1 MPSYS
6 YKAVDKLGRL
16 AIGQVDAFNEVDLEI
31 RLERMGLDL
40 ITFRPAAR
48 STSLFNSKKVSN
60 QDLVMFCFQLEQ
72 LSSAGVPLLECLG
85 DLRESSNNPYF
96 QKVLG
101 AVSAEVEG
109 GKMLSQALAEH
120 PGVFSDVFVSL
131 IDAGEQTGQLPVVLN
146 NLFNTIRWQDELMS
160 QTKKLL
166 MYPAFVAVVVMAAVV
181 FLMTYLVPQMVSF
194 LRNMGQ
200 ELPLNTQI
208 LIAVSNAFVNYWWL
222 VIGLPVVVV
231 VALAA
236 IIRANPAA
244 RYRFDL
250 LKLNLPITGPIL
262 HKIIMARFARY
273 FALMYQTGI
282 PILEAIKICQNI
294 VGNRVV
300 ADALA
305 RVHAQINA
313 GDAMSESFRNAG
325 LFPQLVVRMIK
336 VGENTGAL
344 DKSLLNISYFY
355 DRDVNDA
362 MQKML
367 KMIEPALT
375 VILGGILAFIMF
387 SVLGPVYDS
396 FSKLK
401 I

>member
-1 MPSYS
+1 MPSFN
-6 YKAVDKLGRL
+6 YKAVDKSGRP
-16 AIGQVDAFNEVDLEI
+16 AMGQIDALNEVDLEI

-40 ITFRPAAR
+40 ITFRPATK
-48 STSLFNSKKVSN
+48 STSLFNRNKVSN
-60 QDLVMFCFQLEQ
+60 QDLVMFCFQIEQ
-72 LSSAGVPLLECLG
+72 LSSAGVPLLECLN
-85 DLRESSNNPYF
+85 DLRVSNPNPFF

-120 PGVFSDVFVSL
+120 PEVFSEVFVSL
-131 IDAGEQTGQLPVVLN
+131 IHAGEQTGQLPVVFN
-146 NLFNTIRWQDELMS
+146 NLFETIRWQDELMS

-166 MYPAFVAVVVMAAVV
+166 AYPAFVAVVVLGAVA
-181 FLMTYLVPQMVSF
+181 FLMSYLVPQMTSF

-200 ELPLNTQI
+200 ELPLNTKI
-208 LIAVSNAFVNYWWL
+208 LIAISNAFVNYWWIL
-222 VIGLPVVVV
+222 ISVPVVAFIGLATIIKTNPV
-231 VALAA
+231 
-236 IIRANPAA
+236 A
-244 RYRFDL
+244 RYRFDMI
-250 LKLNLPITGPIL
+250 KLNMPVTGPIL

-282 PILEAIKICQNI
+282 PILDAIKICEKI

-300 ADALA
+300 ADALS
-305 RVHAQINA
+305 RVHAQISA
-313 GDAMSESFRNAG
+313 GDSMSESFRNAG
-325 LFPQLVVRMIK
+325 LFPPLVVRMIR
-336 VGENTGAL
+336 VGESTGKL

-355 DRDVNDA
+355 DRDVNDS

-375 VILGGILAFIMF
+375 VLLGAILGFIMY

>member
-1 MPSYS
+1 MPSFN
-6 YKAVDKLGRL
+6 YKAIDQLGRP
-16 AIGQVDAFNEVDLEI
+16 AMGQIDALNEVDLEI

-40 ITFRPAAR
+40 ITYRAVAK
-48 STSLFNSKKVSN
+48 STSLLNSSKVSN
-60 QDLVMFCFQLEQ
+60 QDLVMFCFQIEQ
-72 LSSAGVPLLECLG
+72 LSSAGVPLLECLT

-101 AVSAEVEG
+101 AISAEVEG
-109 GKMLSQALAEH
+109 GKMLSQALAEY
-120 PGVFSDVFVSL
+120 PNVFTEVFVSL
-131 IDAGEQTGQLPVVLN
+131 VSAGEQTGQLPVVFN
-146 NLFNTIRWQDELMS
+146 NLFNTLRWQDELMS

-166 MYPAFVAVVVMAAVV
+166 AYPAFVAVVVFGAVA
-181 FLMTYLVPQMVSF
+181 FLMSYLVPQMASF
-194 LRNMGQ
+194 LKNMGQ
-200 ELPLNTQI
+200 ELPMNTKF
-208 LIAVSNAFVNYWWL
+208 LIALSDAFVNYWWL
-222 VIGLPVVVV
+222 MIGLPVLVVIT
-231 VALAA
+231 LAS
-236 IIRANPAA
+236 IIKTNPIA
-244 RYRFDL
+244 RYRFDMI
-250 LKLNLPITGPIL
+250 KLQLPYTGPIL
-262 HKIIMARFARY
+262 NKIIMARFARY

-282 PILEAIKICQNI
+282 PILDAIKICEKI

-300 ADALA
+300 ADALS
-305 RVHAQINA
+305 RVHAQISS
-313 GDAMSESFRNAG
+313 GESMSESFRNAG

-355 DRDVNDA
+355 DRDVNDS
-362 MQKML
+362 MDKLL

-375 VILGGILAFIMF
+375 VFLGLILGFIMY

>member
-1 MPSYS
+1 MPSFN
-6 YKAVDKLGRL
+6 YKAIDQLGRP
-16 AIGQVDAFNEVDLEI
+16 AMGQIDALNEVDLEI

-40 ITFRPAAR
+40 ITYRTVAK
-48 STSLFNSKKVSN
+48 STSLLNSSKVSN
-60 QDLVMFCFQLEQ
+60 QDLVMFCFQIEQ
-72 LSSAGVPLLECLG
+72 LSSAGVPLLECLT

-101 AVSAEVEG
+101 AISAEVEG
-109 GKMLSQALAEH
+109 GRMLSQALAEH
-120 PGVFSDVFVSL
+120 PNVFTEVFVSL
-131 IDAGEQTGQLPVVLN
+131 VSAGEQTGQLPVVFN
-146 NLFNTIRWQDELMS
+146 NLFNTLRWQDELMS

-166 MYPAFVAVVVMAAVV
+166 AYPAFVAVVVFGAVA
-181 FLMTYLVPQMVSF
+181 FLMSYLVPQMASF
-194 LRNMGQ
+194 LKNMGQ
-200 ELPLNTQI
+200 ELPMNTKF
-208 LIAVSNAFVNYWWL
+208 LIALSDAFVHYWWL
-222 VIGLPVVVV
+222 MIGLPVLVVV
-231 VALAA
+231 VLAS
-236 IIRANPAA
+236 IIRTNPIA
-244 RYRFDL
+244 RYRFDMI
-250 LKLNLPITGPIL
+250 KLQLPYTGPIL
-262 HKIIMARFARY
+262 NKIIMARFARY

-282 PILEAIKICQNI
+282 PILDAIKICEKI

-300 ADALA
+300 ADALS
-305 RVHAQINA
+305 RVHAQISS
-313 GDAMSESFRNAG
+313 GESMSESFRNAG

-355 DRDVNDA
+355 DRDVDDS
-362 MQKML
+362 MDKLL

-375 VILGGILAFIMF
+375 VFLGLILGFIMY

>member
-1 MPSYS
+1 MPSFN
-6 YKAVDKLGRL
+6 YKAIDQLGRP
-16 AIGQVDAFNEVDLEI
+16 AMGQIDALNEVDLEI

-40 ITFRPAAR
+40 ITYRAVAK
-48 STSLFNSKKVSN
+48 STSLLNSSKVSN
-60 QDLVMFCFQLEQ
+60 QDLVMFCFQIEQ
-72 LSSAGVPLLECLG
+72 LSSAGVPLLECLT

-101 AVSAEVEG
+101 AISAEVEG

-120 PGVFSDVFVSL
+120 PNVFTEVFVSL
-131 IDAGEQTGQLPVVLN
+131 VSAGEQTGQLPVVFN
-146 NLFNTIRWQDELMS
+146 NLFNTLRWQDELMS

-166 MYPAFVAVVVMAAVV
+166 AYPAFVAVVVFGAVA
-181 FLMTYLVPQMVSF
+181 FLMSYLVPQMASF
-194 LRNMGQ
+194 LKNMGQ
-200 ELPLNTQI
+200 ELPMNTKF
-208 LIAVSNAFVNYWWL
+208 LIALSDAFVNYWWL
-222 VIGLPVVVV
+222 MIGLPVLVVIT
-231 VALAA
+231 LAS
-236 IIRANPAA
+236 IIKTNPIA
-244 RYRFDL
+244 RYRFDMI
-250 LKLNLPITGPIL
+250 KLQLPYTGSIL
-262 HKIIMARFARY
+262 NKIIMARFARY

-282 PILEAIKICQNI
+282 PILDAIKICEKI

-300 ADALA
+300 ADALS
-305 RVHAQINA
+305 RVHAQISS
-313 GDAMSESFRNAG
+313 GESMSESFRNAG

-355 DRDVNDA
+355 DRDVNDS
-362 MQKML
+362 MDKLL

-375 VILGGILAFIMF
+375 VFLGLILGFIMY

>member
-1 MPSYS
+1 MPSFN
-6 YKAVDKLGRL
+6 YKAIDKLGRP
-16 AIGQVDAFNEVDLEI
+16 AMGQVDALNEVDLEI

-40 ITFRPAAR
+40 ITFRLAKK
-48 STSLFNSKKVSN
+48 STSLFNRNKVNN

-72 LSSAGVPLLECLG
+72 LTSAGVPLLECLH
-85 DLRESSNNPYF
+85 DLRESNPNPYF
-96 QKVLG
+96 QKILG

-120 PGVFSDVFVSL
+120 PSVFSEVFVSL
-131 IDAGEQTGQLPVVLN
+131 IDAGEQTGQLPVVFN
-146 NLFNTIRWQDELMS
+146 NLFNTIRWQDELVS

-166 MYPAFVAVVVMAAVV
+166 AYPAFVAVVVLGAVA
-181 FLMTYLVPQMVSF
+181 FLMSYLVPQMVSF

-200 ELPLNTQI
+200 ELPLNTKI
-208 LIAVSNAFVNYWWL
+208 LIVISNAFVHYWWL
-222 VIGLPVVVV
+222 IISVPILIF
-231 VALAA
+231 VALAT
-236 IIRANPAA
+236 IIQTNPMA
-244 RYRFDL
+244 RYRFDMI
-250 LKLNLPITGPIL
+250 KLNLPITGPIL

-282 PILEAIKICQNI
+282 PILDAIKICEKI
-294 VGNRVV
+294 VGNQVV
-300 ADALA
+300 ADALS
-305 RVHAQINA
+305 RVYAQINA
-313 GDAMSESFRNAG
+313 GDSMSESFRNAG
-325 LFPQLVVRMIK
+325 LFPPLVVRMIR
-336 VGENTGAL
+336 VGESTGAL

-375 VILGGILAFIMF
+375 VLLGAILGFIMF

>member
-1 MPSYS
+1 MPSFN
-6 YKAVDKLGRL
+6 YKAIDQLGRP
-16 AIGQVDAFNEVDLEI
+16 AMGQVDALNEVDLEI

-40 ITFRPAAR
+40 ITYRAVAK
-48 STSLFNSKKVSN
+48 STSLLNSSKVSN
-60 QDLVMFCFQLEQ
+60 KDLVMFCFQIEQ
-72 LSSAGVPLLECLG
+72 LSSAGVPLLECLT

-120 PGVFSDVFVSL
+120 PNVFTEVFVSL
-131 IDAGEQTGQLPVVLN
+131 VSAGEQTGQLPVVFN
-146 NLFNTIRWQDELMS
+146 NLFNTLRWQDELMS

-166 MYPAFVAVVVMAAVV
+166 AYPAFVAVVVFGAVA
-181 FLMTYLVPQMVSF
+181 FLMSYLVPQMASF
-194 LRNMGQ
+194 LKNMGQ
-200 ELPLNTQI
+200 ELPMNTKF
-208 LIAVSNAFVNYWWL
+208 LIALSNAFVHYWWL
-222 VIGLPVVVV
+222 MIGLP
-231 VALAA
+231 ALAVIA
-236 IIRANPAA
+236 FASIIKTNPIA
-244 RYRFDL
+244 RYRFDMI
-250 LKLNLPITGPIL
+250 KLQLPYTGPIL
-262 HKIIMARFARY
+262 NKIIMARFARY

-282 PILEAIKICQNI
+282 PILDAIKICEKI

-300 ADALA
+300 ADALS
-305 RVHAQINA
+305 RVHAQISS
-313 GDAMSESFRNAG
+313 GESMSESFRNAG

-355 DRDVNDA
+355 DRDVNDS
-362 MQKML
+362 MDKLL

-375 VILGGILAFIMF
+375 VFLGLILGFIMY

>member
-1 MPSYS
+1 MPAFN
-6 YKAVDKLGRL
+6 YKAVDQLGRS
-16 AIGQVDAFNEVDLEI
+16 AIGQIDARNEVDLEI

-40 ITFRPAAR
+40 ITFRIAAK
-48 STSLFNSKKVSN
+48 STSLLNRNKVSN
-60 QDLVMFCFQLEQ
+60 RDLVMFCFQMEQ
-72 LSSAGVPLLECLG
+72 LNSAGVPLLECLT

-120 PGVFSDVFVSL
+120 PNVFNEVFVSL
-131 IDAGEQTGQLPVVLN
+131 VHAGEQAGQLPTVFN
-146 NLFNTIRWQDELMS
+146 HLFETIRWQDELMS

-166 MYPAFVAVVVMAAVV
+166 AYPAFVAVVVLAAVA
-181 FLMTYLVPQMVSF
+181 FLMSYLVPQMAAF
-194 LRNMGQ
+194 LHNMGQ
-200 ELPLNTQI
+200 ELPLNTKF
-208 LIAVSNAFVNYWWL
+208 LIAFSHLFVNYWWL
-222 VIGLPVVVV
+222 IIGAPI
-231 VALAA
+231 LAGMGLA
-236 IIRANPAA
+236 TMIKTNSVA
-244 RYRFDL
+244 RYRFDMI
-250 LKLNLPITGPIL
+250 KLNLPITGSIL
-262 HKIIMARFARY
+262 RKIIMARFARY
-273 FALMYQTGI
+273 FALMYQAGI
-282 PILEAIKICQNI
+282 PILDAIKICEKI

-300 ADALA
+300 VDALS

-313 GDAMSESFRNAG
+313 GDSMSESFRNAG
-325 LFPQLVVRMIK
+325 LFSPLVVRMIK
-336 VGENTGAL
+336 VGESTGAL

-355 DRDVNDA
+355 DRDVNDS
-362 MQKML
+362 MQKLL

-375 VILGGILAFIMF
+375 VLLGLILGFIMY

>member
-1 MPSYS
+1 MPSFN
-6 YKAVDKLGRL
+6 YKAIDQLGRP
-16 AIGQVDAFNEVDLEI
+16 AMGQIDALNEVDLEI

-40 ITFRPAAR
+40 ITYRAVAK
-48 STSLFNSKKVSN
+48 STSLLNSSKVTN
-60 QDLVMFCFQLEQ
+60 QDLVMFCFQIEQ
-72 LSSAGVPLLECLG
+72 LSSAGVPLLECLT

-101 AVSAEVEG
+101 AISAEVEG

-120 PGVFSDVFVSL
+120 PNVFTEVFVSL
-131 IDAGEQTGQLPVVLN
+131 VSAGEQTGQLPVVFN
-146 NLFNTIRWQDELMS
+146 NLFNTLRWQDELMS

-166 MYPAFVAVVVMAAVV
+166 AYPAFVAVVVFGAVA
-181 FLMTYLVPQMVSF
+181 FLMSYLVPQMASF
-194 LRNMGQ
+194 LKNMGQ
-200 ELPLNTQI
+200 ELPMNTKF
-208 LIAVSNAFVNYWWL
+208 LIALSDAFVNYWWL
-222 VIGLPVVVV
+222 MIGLPVLVVIT
-231 VALAA
+231 LAS
-236 IIRANPAA
+236 IIKTNPIA
-244 RYRFDL
+244 RYRFDMI
-250 LKLNLPITGPIL
+250 KLQLPYTGPIL
-262 HKIIMARFARY
+262 NKIIMARFARY

-282 PILEAIKICQNI
+282 PILDAIKICEKI

-300 ADALA
+300 ADALS
-305 RVHAQINA
+305 RVHAQISS
-313 GDAMSESFRNAG
+313 GESMSESFRNAG

-355 DRDVNDA
+355 DRDVNDS
-362 MQKML
+362 MDKLL

-375 VILGGILAFIMF
+375 VFLGLILGFIMY

>member
-1 MPSYS
+1 MSS
-6 YKAVDKLGRL
+6 FKYKAIDQLGRP
-16 AIGQVDAFNEVDLEI
+16 AMGQMDALNEVDLEI

-40 ITFRPAAR
+40 ITYRAVAK
-48 STSLFNSKKVSN
+48 SASLLNSSKVSN
-60 QDLVMFCFQLEQ
+60 QDLVMFCFQIEQ
-72 LSSAGVPLLECLG
+72 LSSAGVPLLECLT

-120 PGVFSDVFVSL
+120 PNVFTEVFVSL
-131 IDAGEQTGQLPVVLN
+131 VSAGEQTGQLPVVFN
-146 NLFNTIRWQDELMS
+146 NLFNTLRWQDELMS

-166 MYPAFVAVVVMAAVV
+166 AYPAFVAVVVFGAVA
-181 FLMTYLVPQMVSF
+181 FLMSYLVPQMASF
-194 LRNMGQ
+194 LKNMGQ
-200 ELPLNTQI
+200 ELPMNTKI
-208 LIAVSNAFVNYWWL
+208 LIALSNAFVDYWWL
-222 VIGLPVVVV
+222 MIGVPVLVVIGLASV
-231 VALAA
+231 
-236 IIRANPAA
+236 IKTNPMA
-244 RYRFDL
+244 RYRFDMI
-250 LKLNLPITGPIL
+250 KLQLPYTGPIL
-262 HKIIMARFARY
+262 NKIIMARFARY

-282 PILEAIKICQNI
+282 PILDAIKICEKI

-300 ADALA
+300 ADALS
-305 RVHAQINA
+305 RVHTQISA
-313 GDAMSESFRNAG
+313 GESMSESFRNAG

-355 DRDVNDA
+355 DRDVNDS
-362 MQKML
+362 MEKLL

-375 VILGGILAFIMF
+375 VFLGLILGFIMY

>member
-1 MPSYS
+1 MAVYN
-6 YKAVDKLGRL
+6 YKAVDQLGRPAL
-16 AIGQVDAFNEVDLEI
+16 GQIDALNEVDLEI
-31 RLERMGLDL
+31 RLSRMGLDL
-40 ITFRPAAR
+40 ITFRHAKK
-48 STSLFNSKKVSN
+48 STYLMNANKVSN
-60 QDLVMFCFQLEQ
+60 QDLVMFCFQMEQ
-72 LSSAGVPLLECLG
+72 LSSAGVPLLDCLQ
-85 DLRESSNNPYF
+85 DMRENNTNPYF

-101 AVSAEVEG
+101 AISAEVEG

-120 PGVFSDVFVSL
+120 PNVFNEVFISL
-131 IDAGEQTGQLPVVLN
+131 IEAGEKTGQLPAVFN
-146 NLFNTIRWQDELMS
+146 NLFETIRWQDELMS

-166 MYPAFVAVVVMAAVV
+166 TYPAFVAVVVFAAVG
-181 FLMTYLVPQMVSF
+181 FLMTYLVPQMVGF
-194 LRNMGQ
+194 LKNMGQ
-200 ELPLNTQI
+200 ELPLNTKI
-208 LIAVSNAFVNYWWL
+208 LIAVSNAIVNYWWL
-222 VIGLPVVVV
+222 ILGLPILIIFGLF
-231 VALAA
+231 AL
-236 IIRANPAA
+236 IKSDPSA

-250 LKLNLPITGPIL
+250 FKLSMPVTGPIL

-282 PILEAIKICQNI
+282 PILDAIKISEKI

-300 ADALA
+300 ADALT
-305 RVHAQINA
+305 RVQTQINA
-313 GDAMSESFRNAG
+313 GDSMSESFRNAG
-325 LFPQLVVRMIK
+325 LFPPLVVRMIK

-355 DRDVNDA
+355 DRDVKDSLE
-362 MQKML
+362 KML

-375 VILGGILAFIMF
+375 VILGLILGFIMF